1 MTIQF
6 TIIGLGQIGCSFGLA
21 LAEQKENLERVGHDL
36 NLETAKKALKL
47 GAVDRISVNLP
58 AAVRDADVVLL
69 ALPLDQ
75 IRETLEIIVEDLKEN
90 VVVLDTAPVKTVV
103 SAWVKELLP
112 PGRYY
117 IGLTPVLNPIYLLMP
132 ESGIDAARAD
142 LFKQGMMCIT
152 TLPGTSSEV
161 IKLASD
167 LTRLVGAT
175 HLFVDPL
182 ENDSIM
188 AATHILPQLVS
199 AALLNATVDQP
210 GWLEARK
217 VAGRAYAQVTNP
229 SVQLGDPKTISS
241 SSVLDR
247 ENMLRVVDDVIAVLQ
262 AMRDDIER
270 YDTSALEARLER
282 ARQGRR
288 LWWSQRQA
296 ANWEEIVGSPQF
308 STGAEVFGRLLG
320 IRSKKRNNPK

>member
-6 TIIGLGQIGCSFGLA
+6 TIIGLGQIGSSFGLA

-320 IRSKKRNNPK
+320 IRGKKKTNPK